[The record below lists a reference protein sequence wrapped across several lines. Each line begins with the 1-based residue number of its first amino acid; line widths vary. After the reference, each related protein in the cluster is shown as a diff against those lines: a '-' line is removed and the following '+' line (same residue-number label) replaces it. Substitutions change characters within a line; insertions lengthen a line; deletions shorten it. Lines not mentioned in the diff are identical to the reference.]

1 MIIHS
6 QLCNNMEEKEYLG
19 YTPDYIDRL
28 LPTQMFV
35 FGSNALGY
43 HTGGASATARKKYG
57 AVWGQTEGLQG
68 QSYAIPVD
76 FGKDVRKDNEVK
88 AAVNRFIA
96 FAKEHG
102 ELFFLVTR
110 VGCGTAGYHDEE
122 MAQFF
127 KDALELKNVSLPKSF
142 VDALGGGEVNYDLE
156 RFSKAQNSGRATY
169 SDALSE
175 IKEGHKSGH
184 WIWYVFP
191 QIKGLGHSYNSEFYG
206 ISSKNEAKAYLEH
219 PELGKRLREI
229 TKALLDCNNPS
240 AFNILG
246 FPDVLKVQ
254 SCMTLF
260 DLVSPND
267 IFNEV
272 LEKYYEGKRC
282 EKTIQRLG
290 FHEEKLKNQIKLSK
304 LTITKNYTLL
314 LSDYN
319 KEVKLEPIVKAVYLL
334 YLNHPEGIA
343 FKYLPDYRK
352 ELAEIY
358 QKIKPFGLTDRAIR
372 SIEDVTNPLLNSIN
386 EKCSRVRAAFLP
398 LVDASLLDQYIIIGK
413 SGEAK
418 KIDLPRNLV
427 VLE

>member
-1 MIIHS
+1 
-6 QLCNNMEEKEYLG
+6 MEEKEYLG

-28 LPTQMFV
+28 LPKQIFV

-43 HTGGASATARKKYG
+43 HTGGASGTARKKFG
-57 AVWGQTEGLQG
+57 AVWGQAEGLQG

-88 AAVNRFIA
+88 AAVDRFIA
-96 FAKEHG
+96 FAKEHT
-102 ELFFLVTR
+102 ELFFFVTR
-110 VGCGTAGYHDEE
+110 VGCGIAGYHDEE
-122 MAQFF
+122 MALFF

-142 VDALGGGEVNYDLE
+142 VDALGSGEVDFDLE
-156 RFSKAQNSGRATY
+156 RFIKAQDTGWATY
-169 SDALSE
+169 SEALSE

-206 ISSKNEAKAYLEH
+206 ISSKDEAKAYLEH
-219 PELGKRLREI
+219 PELGQRLREI
-229 TKALLDCNNPS
+229 TKALLNCNNPS

-260 DLVSPND
+260 DLVLPND

-282 EKTIQRLG
+282 EKTVKRLRYR
-290 FHEEKLKNQIKLSK
+290 EEKLKNQIKLSK
-304 LTITKNYTLL
+304 LTITKDYSIM

-334 YLNHPEGIA
+334 FLNHPEGIA
-343 FKYLPDYRK
+343 FKCLPDFRE
-352 ELAEIY
+352 ELTQIY
-358 QKIKPFGLTDRAIR
+358 VKLKPFGMSERVLQ

-398 LVDASLLDQYIIIGK
+398 LVDGSLVDQYIIIGK
-413 SGEAK
+413 SGEEK
-418 KIDLPRNLV
+418 KITLPRNLV
-427 VLE
+427 VWE

>member
-1 MIIHS
+1 MK
-6 QLCNNMEEKEYLG
+6 EKEYLG

-28 LPTQMFV
+28 LPKQIFV

-43 HTGGASATARKKYG
+43 HSGGASGMARKRFG
-57 AVWGQTEGLQG
+57 AIWGQPEGIQG

-88 AAVNRFIA
+88 AAVDRFIA
-96 FAKEHG
+96 FAKEHS
-102 ELFFLVTR
+102 ELFFFVTR
-110 VGCGTAGYHDEE
+110 VGCGIAGYHDGE

-142 VDALGGGEVNYDLE
+142 VDALGGGEVNYDLD
-156 RFSKAQNSGRATY
+156 RFVKAQDSGLATY
-169 SDALSE
+169 SEALSE

-229 TKALLDCNNPS
+229 TRALLDCSNPS

-267 IFNEV
+267 VFNEV

-290 FHEEKLKNQIKLSK
+290 FHEEKLKNQIKLSR
-304 LTITKNYTLL
+304 LTITKDYTLL
-314 LSDYN
+314 LLDYN

-386 EKCSRVRAAFLP
+386 EKCSRVRSAFLP

-427 VLE
+427 VWE

>member
-1 MIIHS
+1 
-6 QLCNNMEEKEYLG
+6 MEGNEYIG
-19 YTPDYIDRL
+19 FTPDYIDAL
-28 LPTQMFV
+28 LPRQIFV
-35 FGSNALGY
+35 LGHNALGY
-43 HTGGASATARKKYG
+43 HTGGASGTARKKFG
-57 AVWGQTEGLQG
+57 AVWGQPEGLQG

-76 FGKDVRKDNEVK
+76 YGKNVRKDAEVK
-88 AAVNRFIA
+88 AAVDRFIA
-96 FAKEHG
+96 FAKEH
-102 ELFFLVTR
+102 EDLFFFVTR
-110 VGCGTAGYHDEE
+110 VGCGIAGYHDEE

-127 KDALELKNVSLPKSF
+127 KDAMELKNVSLPKSF
-142 VDALGGGEVNYDLE
+142 VDALGGGEVKYDLD
-156 RFSKAQNSGRATY
+156 RFIKAQDSGWATY
-169 SDALSE
+169 SGALSE
-175 IKEGHKSGH
+175 IKEGHKRGH

-206 ISSKNEAKAYLEH
+206 ISSKHEAKAYLEH

-229 TKALLDCNNPS
+229 TRALLDCSNPS

-282 EKTIQRLG
+282 DKTIKRLG

-304 LTITKNYTLL
+304 LTITKDYILL

-334 YLNHPEGIA
+334 YLNHPEGIS

-352 ELAEIY
+352 ELADLY
-358 QKIKPFGLTDRAIR
+358 QKIKPFGLTERAIR

-386 EKCSRVRAAFLP
+386 EKCSRIRAAFLP
-398 LVDASLLDQYIIIGK
+398 IVDASLLDQYIIIGK
-413 SGEAK
+413 SGEEK
-418 KIDLPRNLV
+418 KIALPRDLV
-427 VLE
+427 VWE

>member
-1 MIIHS
+1 
-6 QLCNNMEEKEYLG
+6 MEGNEYIG
-19 YTPDYIDRL
+19 FTPDYIDAL
-28 LPTQMFV
+28 LPRQIFV

-43 HTGGASATARKKYG
+43 HTGGASGTARKKFG
-57 AVWGQTEGLQG
+57 AVWGQSEGLQG

-76 FGKDVRKDNEVK
+76 YGKDVRKDAEVK
-88 AAVNRFIA
+88 AAVDRFIA
-96 FAKEHG
+96 FAKEH
-102 ELFFLVTR
+102 EDLFFFVTR
-110 VGCGTAGYHDEE
+110 VGCGIAGYHDEE

-127 KDALELKNVSLPKSF
+127 KDAMELKNVSLPKSF
-142 VDALGGGEVNYDLE
+142 VDALGGGEVNYDLD
-156 RFSKAQNSGRATY
+156 RFIKAQDSGWATY
-169 SDALSE
+169 SGALSE
-175 IKEGHKSGH
+175 IKEGHKRGH

-206 ISSKNEAKAYLEH
+206 ISSKHEAKAYLEH

-229 TKALLDCNNPS
+229 TRALLDCSNPS

-282 EKTIQRLG
+282 DKTIKRLG

-304 LTITKNYTLL
+304 LTITKDYILL

-334 YLNHPEGIA
+334 YLNHPEGIS

-352 ELAEIY
+352 ELADLY
-358 QKIKPFGLTDRAIR
+358 QKIKPFGLTERAIR

-386 EKCSRVRAAFLP
+386 EKCSRIRAAFLP
-398 LVDASLLDQYIIIGK
+398 IVDASLLDQYIIKGK
-413 SGEAK
+413 SGEEK
-418 KIDLPRNLV
+418 KIALPRDLV
-427 VLE
+427 VWE